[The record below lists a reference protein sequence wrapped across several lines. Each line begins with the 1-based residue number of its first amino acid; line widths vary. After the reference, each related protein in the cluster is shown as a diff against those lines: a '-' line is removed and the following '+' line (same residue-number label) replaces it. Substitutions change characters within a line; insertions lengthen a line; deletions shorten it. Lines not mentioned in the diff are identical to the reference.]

1 MESDTWSAE
10 DLTAAGARPAPA
22 LSAAPGTSVAQPEG
36 MRSSASFSFLLVAV
50 AAVGLVPRV
59 ARAGEGLRV
68 ELEGGSG
75 VMASQA
81 VRNLTTP
88 GANTTWSAMV
98 SASGAVGFGP
108 LVGGIDVDLGCFGPL
123 ALFAGGFAGS
133 ELVLDGSVLRGVV
146 EFGMHAAANPGD
158 DWSHHSDA
166 PTVTLPY
173 VGLRIAT
180 EKQLMQGHLLAL
192 GVSGFARVD
201 LAHQQ
206 VTGTVTQSCD
216 FLDFD
221 CENPQVPS
229 TFDVGGVTFGVGVSL
244 TFGTRR

>member
-1 MESDTWSAE
+1 M
-10 DLTAAGARPAPA
+10 
-22 LSAAPGTSVAQPEG
+22 
-36 MRSSASFSFLLVAV
+36 VAV
-50 AAVGLVPRV
+50 AVAIAAPRV
-59 ARAGEGLRV
+59 ARAGDGPRMRV

-75 VMASQA
+75 LMASQA

-88 GANTTWSAMV
+88 GASTTWSGMV

-108 LVGGIDVDLGCFGPL
+108 WVAGVGVDVGWVGPV

-133 ELVLDGSVLRGVV
+133 ELLVDGSVLRGVV
-146 EFGMHAAANPGD
+146 EFGMHAAEPGN

-180 EKQLMQGHLLAL
+180 EKQLIQGHLLAL
-192 GVSGFARVD
+192 GVSGFVRVD
-201 LAHQQ
+201 LAREQ
-206 VTGTVTQSCD
+206 VSGTVIKSCD

-221 CENPQVPS
+221 CENPQVAT
-229 TFDVGGVTFGVGVSL
+229 TFDVGGLTFGAQVSL
-244 TFGTRR
+244 TFGSVR